1 MDKLFEGLD
10 EDSNLSVKEMK
21 SRFLAYEAEKK
32 KKEDE
37 LQNQM
42 AEMTAMLKNLTAG
55 GTSSGASVSKE
66 SYHDVNYNYPR
77 NTSPMPHINHSGTVP
92 HYDGTHFPHWKSAM
106 ESHIRS
112 CSVELWELIVHGYPE
127 PQDPTRLTSTEFYN
141 RQLNASA
148 RDKIRSGI
156 NRKLLDQVDDIV
168 SAKEL
173 WDRIVVLQEGT
184 DLIQSALYETAKQE
198 AYQFMIRDGE
208 SIFDAYARLGALK
221 VRVKGLGVEKYNDGF
236 EMNEAFIKSKVIAM
250 IAVKQEDT
258 NLGLNLQ
265 IMTKSA
271 DLNSDDLVSYVA
283 DTSPTYR

>member
-55 GTSSGASVSKE
+55 GTSSGASASKE
-66 SYHDVNYNYPR
+66 SYHDVNHDYPR

-148 RDKIRSGI
+148 CDKIRSGI
-156 NRKLLDQVDDIV
+156 NRKLLDQVNDID
-168 SAKEL
+168 SAKEPVATSRYITRRCSSPPTPRSNPQL
-173 WDRIVVLQEGT
+173 VPPSRATVEHQLLRLLSYHPGTPVHQLRLLQTREG
-184 DLIQSALYETAKQE
+184 
-198 AYQFMIRDGE
+198 G
-208 SIFDAYARLGALK
+208 
-221 VRVKGLGVEKYNDGF
+221 
-236 EMNEAFIKSKVIAM
+236 
-250 IAVKQEDT
+250 
-258 NLGLNLQ
+258 
-265 IMTKSA
+265 
-271 DLNSDDLVSYVA
+271 
-283 DTSPTYR
+283 